1 MKPDV
6 QRIDSL
12 FHLCYNQSVRIYT
25 AKAYPILSPN
35 GSTIFLIGCE
45 NGLQIL
51 WHGGRLARTHRKG
64 SADGNKIHLN
74 FVETEGEAESS
85 LHSEGLHAQ
94 QDEDDYDSSMPCKSL
109 VQSIKLPFGT
119 AVLQLAVPYI
129 PTDALQQHHKTLPAL
144 YTKNLVMAVVCSDSS
159 VRLVILPLAPPT
171 ESAKRKAEAA
181 GKTFVANKQ
190 SGVYGERTLII
201 SEGSDYPGVP
211 KCVALTL
218 THALV
223 ETSSDLDVDRDDD
236 KPGSVTSIDHRP
248 TSRTWTRS
256 ISRSRAKNEAWD
268 ILVASCSS
276 NASSPLLIHR
286 AAMSSNGSRVEIN
299 RVPWSIQHVRS
310 PLVSLQFHPAL
321 PGDKMNGRL
330 LAAESNGMVK
340 ILSCP
345 FTGAS
350 PRSSC
355 LVSLNTNCQPSRGNR
370 GMRQY
375 ILDAQWMLGGKA
387 VLALLDDGEWGLW
400 NLEGYGP
407 RFSRRT
413 IRAQTPRFDLYFSFA
428 ICDYIGHRPNTLKAS
443 EANPP
448 TQDGFK
454 AVRIDSTTPNTRRK
468 RQENLF
474 SGPLRDRDRPARGS
488 ISTVPN
494 GSSRKFDEAVL
505 LWHNDELLVIPSLR
519 TYLENRTQ
527 GHGNLFS
534 NGPKGEATI
543 LSNVS
548 LRGERHT
555 SVSLLPMSD
564 DSTYND
570 SAGYSVLVTGET
582 RFVLVTGPSSGE
594 QAKSRRPASP
604 PNDQKLR
611 EQGDLD
617 LDGMQSVLTSMS
629 GKLHIKK

>member
-12 FHLCYNQSVRIYT
+12 FHLCYNQSARIYT
-25 AKAYPILSPN
+25 AKPYPIPSPN
-35 GSTIFLIGCE
+35 GSRIFLIGCE

-51 WHGGRLARTHRKG
+51 WHGGRLSRTHRQG
-64 SADGNKIHLN
+64 SADGNMIHHNL
-74 FVETEGEAESS
+74 FETESEAESS

-94 QDEDDYDSSMPCKSL
+94 QDEDDYDSSTPCDSL

-119 AVLQLAVPYI
+119 AVLQIAVPYI

-144 YTKNLVMAVVCSDSS
+144 YTKNLVVAVVCSDSS

-171 ESAKRKAEAA
+171 ESAKRKSEATD
-181 GKTFVANKQ
+181 KRFVANKQ
-190 SGVYGERTLII
+190 SGVYGERTLVI
-201 SEGSDYPGVP
+201 SGGSDYQGIP

-223 ETSSDLDVDRDDD
+223 ETSSNLDMDRDDV
-236 KPGSVTSIDHRP
+236 KPGSVTSIDHRS
-248 TSRTWTRS
+248 TSRRWTRS
-256 ISRSRAKNEAWD
+256 RSRSRAKIEAWD

-286 AAMSSNGSRVEIN
+286 AAMSSNGSRVEID

-310 PLVSLQFHPAL
+310 PLVSLHFHPAL
-321 PGDKMNGRL
+321 PGDEMNGRL

-340 ILSCP
+340 ILSCL

-355 LVSLNTNCQPSRGNR
+355 LVSLNTNYQPLRGNR
-370 GMRQY
+370 GTRQH

-387 VLALLDDGEWGLW
+387 VLALLEDGEWGLW
-400 NLEGYGP
+400 DLEGYGLRFP
-407 RFSRRT
+407 RGT
-413 IRAQTPRFDLYFSFA
+413 IRAQTPRLDLYFSFA
-428 ICDYIGHRPNTLKAS
+428 ICDYIGRGPNTFKTN

-454 AVRIDSTTPNTRRK
+454 AVRIDSTTPDTRRI
-468 RQENLF
+468 RQQNLF
-474 SGPLRDRDRPARGS
+474 SGPLRDRDRPARGC
-488 ISTVPN
+488 ISTIPN
-494 GSSRKFDEAVL
+494 ESCRTIDEAVL
-505 LWHNDELLVIPSLR
+505 LWHNDDLLVIPSLR
-519 TYLENRTQ
+519 TYWENRVK
-527 GHGNLFS
+527 GYGNLFG
-534 NGPKGEATI
+534 NGSKGEATI
-543 LSNVS
+543 LSNVP

-570 SAGYSVLVTGET
+570 FAGYSVLVTGET
-582 RFVLVTGPSSGE
+582 RFVLVTGPSGGE
-594 QAKSRRPASP
+594 QAKLRQPASP
-604 PNDQKLR
+604 PTDQKLL

-617 LDGMQSVLTSMS
+617 LDGMQRVLTNMS
-629 GKLHIKK
+629 EWQAAY